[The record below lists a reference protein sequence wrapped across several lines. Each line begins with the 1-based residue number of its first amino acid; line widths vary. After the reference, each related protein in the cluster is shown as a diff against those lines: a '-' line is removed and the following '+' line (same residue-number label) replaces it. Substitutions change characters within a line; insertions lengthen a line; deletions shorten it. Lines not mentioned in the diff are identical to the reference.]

1 MKTLVLESL
10 LNEGLQLYEK
20 ETTPTQVFPYEYC

>member
-10 LNEGLQLYEK
+10 SNEGLQLYEK
-20 ETTPTQVFPYEYC
+20 ETPTQVFPYEYC